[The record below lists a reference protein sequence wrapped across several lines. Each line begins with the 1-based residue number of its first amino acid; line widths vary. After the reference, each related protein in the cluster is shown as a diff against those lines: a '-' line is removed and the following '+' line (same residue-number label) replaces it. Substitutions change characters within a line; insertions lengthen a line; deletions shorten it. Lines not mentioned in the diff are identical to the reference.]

1 MMMMMTLEHMESLPS
16 LFDMSNKAFFG
27 DECLANRER
36 AQHVRRVCQRA
47 QVAARGSSRAV
58 WLFGMRGAP
67 AMDKFKGKVGKS
79 RATVRVISVASR
91 EQPVACPASGLLTSL
106 PPPCT
111 AERPGAGWGVNQG
124 C

>member
-1 MMMMMTLEHMESLPS
+1 MCVKCVNAPKLAACWILP
-16 LFDMSNKAFFG
+16 
-27 DECLANRER
+27 NR
-36 AQHVRRVCQRA
+36 
-47 QVAARGSSRAV
+47 V
-58 WLFGMRGAP
+58 WLFGMRGAR

-111 AERPGAGWGVNQG
+111 AEHPGAGWGVLIGGEGGRNRG
-124 C
+124 GGGGGGGERNALGGRA